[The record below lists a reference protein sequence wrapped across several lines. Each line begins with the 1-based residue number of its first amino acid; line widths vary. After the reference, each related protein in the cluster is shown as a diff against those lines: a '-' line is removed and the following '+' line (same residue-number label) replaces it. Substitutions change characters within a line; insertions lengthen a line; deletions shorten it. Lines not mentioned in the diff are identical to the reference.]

1 VAFGE
6 KTKAKSSGSSSKTH
20 SSRGRSV
27 REKPKKKFAAYI
39 FWLFFFILIICL
51 FIANMDAIRTSL
63 HNTGIVDHLLNRSAP
78 GRNVLPLFP
87 ETGDDTPETLVS
99 VPPAGSG
106 ETSRGSEPS
115 APDPDAIPR
124 ALPESGI
131 PSDSDVPLSETP
143 SAAPPVETPAGRTG
157 PPAVPRE
164 SAQPAARQQPQIPVE
179 TRRERVLYFIQVD
192 PDGTI
197 VRTKVTRNLPVTDT
211 PMVDVLNILLQG
223 PSAEENS
230 RGLISLIP
238 KGTLILEAFVR
249 GSTAYINFNENF
261 LFNEYGVE
269 GYAGQLR
276 QIVWTITEFSNIKD
290 VQILIDGRRR
300 DYLGE
305 SIWIGSP
312 VGRESR

>member
-6 KTKAKSSGSSSKTH
+6 KTKTKAKSSGSSSA
-20 SSRGRSV
+20 SSGSRRRSV
-27 REKPKKKFAAYI
+27 REKPKKRFAVYI

-51 FIANMDAIRTSL
+51 FIANMDAIQTSL
-63 HNTGIVDHLLNRSAP
+63 RNTGIVDHLLNRPDP
-78 GRNVLPLFP
+78 GRDVLPPFP
-87 ETGDDTPETLVS
+87 ETGDDTPETVLPA
-99 VPPAGSG
+99 PPAGSG
-106 ETSRGSEPS
+106 ETPQGSGPS
-115 APDPDAIPR
+115 VTAPEAIPVSP
-124 ALPESGI
+124 PESGTPATSDI
-131 PSDSDVPLSETP
+131 PPSETP
-143 SAAPPVETPAGRTG
+143 PGRTTPSA

-164 SAQPAARQQPQIPVE
+164 SAQPAARQPPQIPVE

-197 VRTKVTRNLPVTDT
+197 MRTRVTRNLPVTDT

-238 KGTLILEAFVR
+238 QGTRVLGAFVR
-249 GSTAYINFNENF
+249 GSTAHINFNENF

-276 QIVWTITEFSNIKD
+276 QIVWTVTEFSNIRD
-290 VQILIDGRRR
+290 VQILIEGRRM